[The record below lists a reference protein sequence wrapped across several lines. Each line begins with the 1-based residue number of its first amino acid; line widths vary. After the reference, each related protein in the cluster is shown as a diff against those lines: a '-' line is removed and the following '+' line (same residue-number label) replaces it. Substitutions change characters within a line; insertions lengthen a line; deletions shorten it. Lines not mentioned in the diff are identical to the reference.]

1 MYVYMRG
8 FWDTVGD
15 LLSSQALTFRY
26 NAKPIGSIQ
35 KSVEESGDVAIGQ
48 AEYDGHSSVEMGM
61 NVEKGEWRLK
71 TL

>member
-1 MYVYMRG
+1 M
-8 FWDTVGD
+8 
-15 LLSSQALTFRY
+15 SSQALTFRY

-61 NVEKGEWRLK
+61 NVERGEWRLK